1 MQLIPKTIS
10 KNKLRSLI
18 PIQKGEKKPAKSR
31 MQANT
36 VEHSPNNPLLSVEK
50 LGRQLQNRWLWR
62 SVSFELWPGESL
74 AVVGPSGAGKSLLL
88 RSLAGLDP
96 IQEGQIIFKGQ
107 PLEKWFMPG
116 YRAQV
121 IYLHQRPALLEG
133 TVESNLQYVYKL
145 SVHRQQGYDRKRI
158 LDYIELLGQSA
169 DFLRRPSATLSGGEA
184 QIVAFLRALQLSPC
198 VLLLDEPTASLD
210 SQTAQRLEKL
220 VEAWQSEDPCRSY
233 LWTSH
238 YREQLE
244 RVTKSQITLNG
255 KD

>member
-1 MQLIPKTIS
+1 MLKTQDNKQRGYKKLFS
-10 KNKLRSLI
+10 VKN
-18 PIQKGEKKPAKSR
+18 
-31 MQANT
+31 
-36 VEHSPNNPLLSVEK
+36 
-50 LGRQLQNRWLWR
+50 LGRQVQNRWLWR
-62 SVSFELWPGESL
+62 NVSFELCSGERL

-96 IQEGQIIFKGQ
+96 IQSGQIVFKNQ
-107 PLEKWFMPG
+107 VLEKWFMPR
-116 YRAQV
+116 YRAKV

-145 SVHRQQGYDRKRI
+145 SVHRNQVYDRKRI
-158 LDYIELLGQSA
+158 LDYLELLGRSA
-169 DFLRRPSATLSGGEA
+169 DFLGRPSTTLSGGEA

-210 SQTAQRLEKL
+210 SETVQRFEKL
-220 VEAWQSEDPCRSY
+220 VEAWLSSDSSRAY

-238 YREQLE
+238 DVKQLE
-244 RVTKSQITLNG
+244 RMTNNQITLNP